1 MPNIIPFK
9 GLRYNLNTKDI
20 TSVVSP
26 PYDVISSDEK
36 KDLENKSKYNAV
48 HVELPGQNNEDYL
61 RASELFASWIR
72 EEVII
77 QDEIPSIYLAKHEF
91 SLNNKIIFRYE
102 IYASLELASLDS
114 GIILPHE
121 ETRSGPKIDRL
132 KLMEATDINFSP
144 IMMLFRDPKKT
155 VTQIINNIVQSPES
169 LSAEITE
176 NEKVYLW
183 VINDR
188 DIIEKICKGIGE
200 FPLLIADGHHRYETA
215 LTYRDEN
222 NLSNNGKN
230 FIMVN
235 CIDIQDPG
243 LSLLPYHRGLQS
255 LTEEDIDRLESTL
268 IEYFEEVPLSQSD
281 LKDYDL
287 KQLEQMVIDTNYP
300 CMIYV
305 NKLTSTIRFYKI
317 SSRINIEHIETN
329 FDPKLFIR
337 CEGWVL
343 YEGVFK
349 NCFPDHL
356 EQKVVY
362 FHDLDEEIED
372 NTTQVLFLVKPFP
385 LDLFE
390 EIVDLGLKLPPK
402 STYFHPKVPTGFVY
416 NSLKE
421 NI

>member
-36 KDLENKSKYNAV
+36 KDLESKSKYNAV

-61 RASELFASWIR
+61 RASELFVSWIR
-72 EEVII
+72 EGVII

-155 VTQIINNIVQSPES
+155 VIQIINNIVQSPES
-169 LSAEITE
+169 LSAEISE

-183 VINDR
+183 VISDR

>member
-1 MPNIIPFK
+1 M
-9 GLRYNLNTKDI
+9 
-20 TSVVSP
+20 
-26 PYDVISSDEK
+26 
-36 KDLENKSKYNAV
+36 
-48 HVELPGQNNEDYL
+48 
-61 RASELFASWIR
+61 
-72 EEVII
+72 
-77 QDEIPSIYLAKHEF
+77 
-91 SLNNKIIFRYE
+91 
-102 IYASLELASLDS
+102 
-114 GIILPHE
+114 PHE

-255 LTEEDIDRLESTL
+255 LTEEDIDKLESTL
-268 IEYFEEVPLSQSD
+268 IEYFEEVPLSQSS

-305 NKLTSTIRFYKI
+305 NKLTNAIRFYKI
-317 SSRINIEHIETN
+317 SSKINFEHIETN

-349 NCFPDHL
+349 NCFHDHL

-402 STYFHPKVPTGFVY
+402 STYFHPKVPTVFVY
-416 NSLKE
+416 NSFKE

>member
-36 KDLENKSKYNAV
+36 KDLESKSKYNAV

-61 RASELFASWIR
+61 RASELFVSWIR
-72 EEVII
+72 EGVII

-155 VTQIINNIVQSPES
+155 VIQIINNIVQSPES
-169 LSAEITE
+169 LSAEISE

-183 VINDR
+183 VISDR

-268 IEYFEEVPLSQSD
+268 IEYFEEVPLSQSN

>member
-48 HVELPGQNNEDYL
+48 HVELPGQNNEDYF

-72 EEVII
+72 EGVII
-77 QDEIPSIYLAKHEF
+77 QDKTPSIYLAKHEF
-91 SLNNKIIFRYE
+91 SINNKIISRYE

-114 GIILPHE
+114 GTILPHE

-155 VTQIINNIVQSPES
+155 VIQIINNIVQSPES
-169 LSAEITE
+169 LSAEISE

-183 VINDR
+183 VISDR

>member
-77 QDEIPSIYLAKHEF
+77 QDKIPSIYLAKHEF
-91 SLNNKIIFRYE
+91 SINNKIISRYE

-114 GIILPHE
+114 GTILPHE

-169 LSAEITE
+169 FSAEITE

-255 LTEEDIDRLESTL
+255 LTEEDIDKLESTL
-268 IEYFEEVPLSQSD
+268 IEYFEEVPLSQSS

-305 NKLTSTIRFYKI
+305 NKLTNAIRFYKI
-317 SSRINIEHIETN
+317 SSKIN
-329 FDPKLFIR
+329 
-337 CEGWVL
+337 C
-343 YEGVFK
+343 
-349 NCFPDHL
+349 
-356 EQKVVY
+356 
-362 FHDLDEEIED
+362 
-372 NTTQVLFLVKPFP
+372 
-385 LDLFE
+385 
-390 EIVDLGLKLPPK
+390 
-402 STYFHPKVPTGFVY
+402 
-416 NSLKE
+416 
-421 NI
+421 

>member
-77 QDEIPSIYLAKHEF
+77 QDKIPSIYLAKHEF
-91 SLNNKIIFRYE
+91 SINNKIISRYE

-114 GIILPHE
+114 GTILPHE

-255 LTEEDIDRLESTL
+255 LTEEDIDKLESTL
-268 IEYFEEVPLSQSD
+268 IEYFEEVPLSQSS

-305 NKLTSTIRFYKI
+305 NKLTNAIRFYKI
-317 SSRINIEHIETN
+317 SSKINFEHIETN

-349 NCFPDHL
+349 NCFHDHL

>member
-36 KDLENKSKYNAV
+36 KDLENKSEYNAV
-48 HVELPGQNNEDYL
+48 HVELPGLNNEDYL
-61 RASELFASWIR
+61 RASELFLSWIK
-72 EEVII
+72 EGIII
-77 QDEIPSIYLAKHEF
+77 QDEIPSLYLAKHEF
-91 SLNNKIIFRYE
+91 SINNKIIFRYE

-114 GIILPHE
+114 GTILPHE

-183 VINDR
+183 AINDR

-215 LTYRDEN
+215 LTYRDKN

-255 LTEEDIDRLESTL
+255 LTEEDIDTLENTL
-268 IEYFEEVPLSQSD
+268 IEYFEEVPLSQSN

-305 NKLTSTIRFYKI
+305 NKLTNVIRFYKI
-317 SSRINIEHIETN
+317 SSKINFEHIETN

-349 NCFPDHL
+349 NCFHDHL

>member
-36 KDLENKSKYNAV
+36 KDLESKSKYNAV

-61 RASELFASWIR
+61 HASELFVSWIR
-72 EEVII
+72 EGVII
-77 QDEIPSIYLAKHEF
+77 QDKTPSIYLAKHEF
-91 SLNNKIIFRYE
+91 SINNKIISRYE

-114 GIILPHE
+114 GTILPHE

-132 KLMEATDINFSP
+132 KLMKATDINFSP

-155 VTQIINNIVQSPES
+155 VIQIINNIVQSPES
-169 LSAEITE
+169 LSAEISE

-183 VINDR
+183 VISDR

-255 LTEEDIDRLESTL
+255 LTEEDIDRLENTL

-305 NKLTSTIRFYKI
+305 NKLTNAIRFYKI
-317 SSRINIEHIETN
+317 SSKINFEHIETN

-349 NCFPDHL
+349 NCFHDHL